1 MLDRFGRSFTASA
14 VAVEGERHALETE
27 PRQALEEG
35 SARTCTAERRYGFD
49 ATGPKI
55 MDIKKSLD
63 ENDVARPRR
72 LPDDPRE
79 TVWRKSAP
87 TCATEVQIASFI
99 RGGVERTRPERLY
112 LPALIAPATTQP
124 SGPARV
130 RKHSRLLD
138 LLIRVAGCAKA
149 IAN

>member
-1 MLDRFGRSFTASA
+1 MLDRFGRCFTASA

-35 SARTCTAERRYGFD
+35 GARTCTAQRRDGFD

-55 MDIKKSLD
+55 VDIKKSLD

-72 LPDDPRE
+72 LPEDPRK
-79 TVWRKSAP
+79 TVRRQVRAA
-87 TCATEVQIASFI
+87 CAAEIQVASVTG
-99 RGGVERTRPERLY
+99 GGVERTRPERPY
-112 LPALIAPATTQP
+112 LPALVAPATTKP

-130 RKHSRLLD
+130 RKHPRLLRSLD
-138 LLIRVAGCAKA
+138 PSSRMREGSR
-149 IAN
+149 